1 MNNFGPMNPTLRRV
15 TEYQQVSCTHVPGYG
30 EDYYRLG
37 VKEGDVYLED
47 VFEICNDGHLNAAV
61 NSLMKRAI
69 GC

>member
-1 MNNFGPMNPTLRRV
+1 MNNFGPMKPTLRRV
-15 TEYQQVSCTHVPGYG
+15 TEYQEVTCTHVPGYG
-30 EDYYRLG
+30 EDFYRLG

-47 VFEICNDGHLNAAV
+47 VFEIRNDGHLNAAV